1 MVFFKKNIALGIL
14 ALLLSNFTAYAQEPN
29 FSMYHYAP
37 FFTNP
42 GMIGTQENVSLML
55 NYRNQSIAAGESFRT
70 SSLSGYYPVY
80 LGNHRLVIAA
90 NLLNDQVSEFVTTNG
105 GLLGVAYSIR
115 TTSKS
120 ELSFGL
126 QSGFFQRKINNDF
139 TTDDQFVNGVFDPGS
154 ISGDAVFNQTKN
166 YPTLSAGLHYKLNDA
181 EGREKAFIGGAIF
194 NAIEPNVS
202 FIDAEDD
209 KLPLSFRATAGYRVY
224 QGLKFSVL
232 PTVRVVNQASNNF
245 LNIGSRFGYE
255 LAPSEKGVKKID
267 LGVWYNTNDMGV
279 FSIAYEQPDFTIGV
293 SYDLPVGADLST
305 AQNGIFE
312 LAISLR
318 IKKKSK
324 KYVQKQT
331 PIAYTEPSPVQDSAE
346 TEIIVEEQQQE
357 IIEPVTEPVQK
368 EIEQPQVVVESEEEA
383 KETEEVIE
391 EYLTS
396 NERDILSKTVRFQL
410 NSDELTE
417 DSQLFL
423 NTVSDILNGKTDF
436 QIELIGHTCSLGSEK
451 LNADLSI
458 KRANEVLKY
467 LTSKGVEQDRFI
479 VLGAGE
485 SDPLHSKE
493 TEEARMENRRVE
505 FNVLQHR

>member
-1 MVFFKKNIALGIL
+1 MVLLKRIVAFSVLV
-14 ALLLSNFTAYAQEPN
+14 LLLANVNVYAQEPN
-29 FSMYHYAP
+29 FSMYHYTP

-42 GMIGTQENVSLML
+42 GMIGVQEDVRLML
-55 NYRNQSIAAGESFRT
+55 NYRNQAIEAGESFRT

-90 NLLNDQVSEFVTTNG
+90 NFLNDQISDFVTTNG

-139 TTDDQFVNGVFDPGS
+139 TTDDQFVNGVFDPTTVS
-154 ISGDAVFNQTKN
+154 SDAVFNQTKN

-209 KLPLSFRATAGYRVY
+209 KLPSSFSATAGYSVY
-224 QGLKFSVL
+224 QGLNFSVL
-232 PTVRVVNQASNNF
+232 PTVRVVNQANNNF

-255 LAPSEKGVKKID
+255 LSNSEEGVKKID
-267 LGVWYNTNDMGV
+267 LGLWYNTNDLGV
-279 FSIAYEQPDFTIGV
+279 FSIAYEQPDFAIGV
-293 SYDLPVGADLST
+293 SYDLPVGVDLST

-324 KYVQKQT
+324 KYVQKQK
-331 PIAYTEPSPVQDSAE
+331 PIVYTEPPPVQDTEEIETIAE
-346 TEIIVEEQQQE
+346 EEQQE
-357 IIEPVTEPVQK
+357 IIEPATEPVQK
-368 EIEQPQVVVESEEEA
+368 KNRA
-383 KETEEVIE
+383 A
-391 EYLTS
+391 TS
-396 NERDILSKTVRFQL
+396 HRGTGRG
-410 NSDELTE
+410 
-417 DSQLFL
+417 SQR
-423 NTVSDILNGKTDF
+423 NGRS
-436 QIELIGHTCSLGSEK
+436 G
-451 LNADLSI
+451 
-458 KRANEVLKY
+458 
-467 LTSKGVEQDRFI
+467 
-479 VLGAGE
+479 
-485 SDPLHSKE
+485 
-493 TEEARMENRRVE
+493 
-505 FNVLQHR
+505 